1 MSVLQTVYITVL
13 PPSLIVSLFS
23 ALLFLLKKFYTYST
37 KFILCSSSPSE
48 QLPNLQKKTSTPISL
63 NHVQTHH
70 ALRGGEIGKVGWLMC
85 VSWTSE
91 INAGWF
97 HQFAPG
103 ALVLELVVQIRTT
116 VGAIPGQ
123 QLRFTEQTRTR
134 PEDQTNTVLLSCRW
148 CCQGQVS
155 QIIFYVLGGSSLGAE
170 YCLLMWWQKAHN
182 REFTEKLWWRLC
194 LVGLSYPKDHGG
206 MWTIFRLAEISVR
219 SRCQKWWKYW
229 KRRGFRNFFCH
240 LPVDNCFSM
249 DFCQTPKIW
258 ACE

>member
-1 MSVLQTVYITVL
+1 
-13 PPSLIVSLFS
+13 
-23 ALLFLLKKFYTYST
+23 
-37 KFILCSSSPSE
+37 
-48 QLPNLQKKTSTPISL
+48 
-63 NHVQTHH
+63 
-70 ALRGGEIGKVGWLMC
+70 MC

-134 PEDQTNTVLLSCRW
+134 LEDQTNTVLLSCRW
-148 CCQGQVS
+148 CCQEQVS

-206 MWTIFRLAEISVR
+206 MWTIFRLAEISENGDNFGSGVAFATFFATYLWTTASAWISIR
-219 SRCQKWWKYW
+219 HPKYGHVSMLL
-229 KRRGFRNFFCH
+229 KMTVA
-240 LPVDNCFSM
+240 LKCFKN
-249 DFCQTPKIW
+249 TV
-258 ACE
+258 

>member
-1 MSVLQTVYITVL
+1 MRVDFT
-13 PPSLIVSLFS
+13 
-23 ALLFLLKKFYTYST
+23 
-37 KFILCSSSPSE
+37 SSHQE
-48 QLPNLQKKTSTPISL
+48 L
-63 NHVQTHH
+63 
-70 ALRGGEIGKVGWLMC
+70 WC
-85 VSWTSE
+85 WSWWCRS
-91 INAGWF
+91 
-97 HQFAPG
+97 
-103 ALVLELVVQIRTT
+103 
-116 VGAIPGQ
+116 GQ
-123 QLRFTEQTRTR
+123 QLEQYRDNSCASPNR
-134 PEDQTNTVLLSCRW
+134 PGPDQKKIRPILSFCLASCRW
-148 CCQGQVS
+148 CCQEQVS

-170 YCLLMWWQKAHN
+170 YCLLIWWQKAHN

-249 DFCQTPKIW
+249 DFCPTPKIW